1 MKELV
6 VTVSS
11 KGQVVIPK
19 EVRKHLGIE
28 QGTKVTF
35 VLETKGKVTLKA
47 TKYSTIAS
55 LRGAAGRLATPL
67 TWEEMRAIAHEDHFQ
82 ETQQTL

>member
-28 QGTKVTF
+28 QGDKITF
-35 VLETKGKVTLKA
+35 VLAAEGTVAVKA
-47 TKYSTIAS
+47 TKYPTIAS
-55 LRGAAGRLATPL
+55 LRGAAGKLKTPL
-67 TWEEMRAIAHEDHFQ
+67 AWEEMRQIAREDHLK
-82 ETQQTL
+82 EINR